1 MMMIKISPETSR
13 IEVREMS
20 IGAPIWLWR
29 VLEERAKVC
38 HGGDLNETVNALF
51 AMLVRDR
58 FKEACKGAV
67 NMTNSMN

>member
-1 MMMIKISPETSR
+1 MMMVQVSPETSQ
-13 IEVREMS
+13 IEVRQMP
-20 IGAPIWLWR
+20 IGAPIWLWK

-51 AMLVRDR
+51 AMLVLDW

-67 NMTNSMN
+67 NMTHSMN